1 MACYADSVQVYR
13 PPAAEPVLH
22 GREAFADHY
31 ATRRFNLPTLHAE
44 LLNRMVMGNKV
55 VDHERIVGLSDTP
68 AEVVVVYEVV
78 DGLIQSVFYFS
89 PA

>member
-31 ATRRFNLPTLHAE
+31 ATRRFNLLR
-44 LLNRMVMGNKV
+44 LWRCMRSWMG
-55 VDHERIVGLSDTP
+55 
-68 AEVVVVYEVV
+68 
-78 DGLIQSVFYFS
+78 
-89 PA
+89 